1 MRHIGRCVL
10 LALIGWG
17 LLPAHATAQ
26 VSYDEAVRGY
36 YAMLQIQRDVWLDNP
51 NQLEAARHALMI
63 ARDHGLIGGD
73 PSAIDPSAWNEDGGT
88 EWRCMWVE
96 DENGEWQ
103 ERCSEYQ
110 TLGCKSA
117 SQIRD
122 MTNAKDMMNFLGWF
136 YQGAAAV
143 ATGLANPPVA
153 TLFQGMSFFFQ
164 GAGLSIQYRL
174 DRTERCS

>member
-88 EWRCMWVE
+88 E
-96 DENGEWQ
+96 
-103 ERCSEYQ
+103 YQ